1 MSQSMCL
8 THQERETVARC
19 VVCARPMCSECRVEI
34 EGKPYC
40 GFECHEKAKE
50 ASARL
55 SQIQAEEE
63 ALRKQRAAKRFYVNS
78 LMFIGIVAL
87 VIAWPHLPK
96 GLTEPVVNL
105 FNSIKAAFSGG

>member
-1 MSQSMCL
+1 MCL

-40 GFECHEKAKE
+40 GFDCHEKSKE

-55 SQIQAEEE
+55 SQIQAEEA
-63 ALRKQRAAKRFYVNS
+63 ALGKQRAAKRFYVNS
-78 LMFIGIVAL
+78 LTFIAIVAL
-87 VIAWPHLPK
+87 VIAWPHLPAAIT
-96 GLTEPVVNL
+96 GPVANL
-105 FNSIKAAFSGG
+105 FNSIKEAFTGAKI